1 MHITEDYYE
10 QINSSN
16 FEKWIREKLLS
27 YFNCLINFI
36 NFNNEFIMDNTPYY
50 IV

>member
-1 MHITEDYYE
+1 MHITKGYYG

-27 YFNCLINFI
+27 NFI
-36 NFNNEFIMDNTPYY
+36 NFNGIIMDNTLYY
-50 IV
+50 TV